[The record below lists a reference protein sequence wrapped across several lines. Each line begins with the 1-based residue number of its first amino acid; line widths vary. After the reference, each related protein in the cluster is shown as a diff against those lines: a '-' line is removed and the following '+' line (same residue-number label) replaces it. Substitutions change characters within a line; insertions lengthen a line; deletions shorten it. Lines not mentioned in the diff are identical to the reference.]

1 MFSCEFVQVN
11 SVPTFLRVNECFF
24 RSAEQEIGLTM
35 KCTVWIVAESSI
47 RDIFLLNSARRTACI
62 IYVSHTIRTQV
73 VEEH

>member
-35 KCTVWIVAESSI
+35 QCTVWIVAESSI
-47 RDIFLLNSARRTACI
+47 RDIFFTELCKEDCMHHLREPYHTNSG
-62 IYVSHTIRTQV
+62 S
-73 VEEH
+73 